1 MHTLTEVSRIA
12 AILGGQRVLKSR
24 IRSTSDLDEQI
35 QTGFPRAAL
44 WYLIQR
50 LQLRQDAVL
59 KPLGISKA
67 TLARYK
73 KERDGRLSD
82 QVSDRLYRIA
92 SVIARAEQVF
102 GDRENASRWLNEGIP
117 ALRGATPLSRLNTET
132 GYQEVMDV
140 LGRIEYGVYT

>member
-1 MHTLTEVSRIA
+1 MHTMTEHERIA
-12 AILGGQRVLKSR
+12 VILGGRSVLKAP
-24 IRSTSDLDEQI
+24 IHTLMDLDTQI
-35 QTGFPRAAL
+35 QQGFPRAAL
-44 WYLIQR
+44 WHLIQG
-50 LQLRQDAVL
+50 LQVRQEILL

-73 KERDGRLSD
+73 KEESGRLSG

-92 SVIARAEQVF
+92 SVLARAEHVL
-102 GDRENASRWLNEGIP
+102 GDRENASGWLVEGIP

-140 LGRIEYGVYT
+140 LGRIEYGVYS